1 MKKLIFICLL
11 ITCVENLFAQDGLL
25 DTTFGINGIV
35 ITDILSNDDFTYS
48 VISQNEDKIL
58 VLGESSNS
66 NSDNFCIL
74 RYNSD
79 GTLDQTFGNNGKI
92 ISDIT
97 NSGYL
102 FDIKIQNDGKI
113 VGIYNNN
120 GNNVV
125 FRFNIDGSPDLSFAD
140 QGKIIINFPEY
151 EINAIT
157 LTIQNDDKIIVAGN
171 AQIVIGF
178 TVSAIMRYNNDGS
191 VDNSFGNSGLVINNI
206 GGSITLVKIQSDS
219 KILTIGNFLGSSYAL
234 SRYDSNGILDLGFG
248 INGIINGIAN
258 SDTFMSDLLI
268 QDDSKILLGGVSR
281 NQTEFYKTTLVRYD
295 TNGNIDNSFGNG
307 GIAIIENNQNEVR
320 SSSLL
325 LQNDG
330 KIIIGGSILSNTN
343 FNFLLT
349 RLNTNGTRDNSF
361 GVNGITTT
369 YINSNN
375 SWISDIAFMPDGKI
389 IAAGINANSSSYD
402 IVLTKY
408 TNNNLGINNFNTN
421 FEITTASPNP
431 TNDFITINYNLKTN
445 SEISLELYD
454 INGKVIM
461 KPFYKV
467 SREQGQNSEII
478 NLNGLAKGTYF
489 LALKSAEKNHL
500 LKILKM

>member
-11 ITCVENLFAQDGLL
+11 IICVENLFAQDGLL

-35 ITDILSNDDFTYS
+35 ITDIVSNDDFAFS

-58 VLGESSNS
+58 VLGKSTNSS
-66 NSDNFCIL
+66 SDNFCII
-74 RYNSD
+74 RFNSD

-92 ISDIT
+92 VTEIA
-97 NSGYL
+97 NSGNLY
-102 FDIKIQNDGKI
+102 DIKIQNDGKI
-113 VGIYNNN
+113 IGVYNDI
-120 GNNVV
+120 NVV
-125 FRFNIDGSPDLSFAD
+125 LFRFNADGTPDLSFAD
-140 QGKIIINFPEY
+140 QGKIIIDFPEY

-171 AQIVIGF
+171 SLIV
-178 TVSAIMRYNNDGS
+178 TDVYASAIMRYNYDGS
-191 VDNSFGNSGLVINNI
+191 IDNSFGNSGLIINNL
-206 GGSITLVKIQSDS
+206 GGSITNVKIQSDS
-219 KILTIGNFLGSSYAL
+219 KILTLGHFLGSSYAL
-234 SRYDSNGILDLGFG
+234 SRYDSNGILDLSFG
-248 INGIINGIAN
+248 TNGIINGIAN

-268 QDDSKILLGGVSR
+268 QDDAKILLGGVSR
-281 NQTEFYKTTLVRYD
+281 NLTAFNKTTLVRYV
-295 TNGNIDNSFGNG
+295 TNGSLDNSFGNG
-307 GIAIIENNQNEVR
+307 GIAIIENNQNDVR

-330 KIIIGGSILSNTN
+330 KIILGGSILLNSN

-375 SWISDIAFMPDGKI
+375 SWISDIAFMLDGKI
-389 IAAGINANSSSYD
+389 IAAGTNVNAGSYD

-408 TNNNLGINNFNTN
+408 TNNNLVINNFNTN
-421 FEITTASPNP
+421 FDITTASPNP
-431 TNDFITINYNLKTN
+431 TNDVITINYYLKTN

-454 INGKVIM
+454 INGKVIL
-461 KPFYKV
+461 KPFYNV
-467 SREQGQNSEII
+467 SREQGENSEIL
-478 NLNGLAKGTYF
+478 NLKGLANSTYI
-489 LALKSAEKNHL
+489 LSLKSGESNKL
-500 LKILKM
+500 LKIVKM